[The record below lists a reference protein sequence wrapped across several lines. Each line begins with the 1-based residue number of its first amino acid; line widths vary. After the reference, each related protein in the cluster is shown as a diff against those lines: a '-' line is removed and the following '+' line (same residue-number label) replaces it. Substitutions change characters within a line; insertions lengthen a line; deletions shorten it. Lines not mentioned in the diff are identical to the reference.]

1 MPHDPEFVAETRAW
15 LDRAEKDL
23 RAADVLR
30 RAQPPLL
37 DDALYHCQ
45 QSAEKALKG
54 FLAWH
59 GRTFR
64 KTHNLS
70 ELGQGALEVA
80 SDLTDIMH
88 RAASLTAY
96 AWRFRYPGE
105 PEPASP
111 GEVEVA
117 LALAREVL
125 DAILARLPDEV
136 RRGL

>member
-1 MPHDPEFVAETRAW
+1 MPHDPEFVAETRSW
-15 LDRAEKDL
+15 LVKADSDL

-30 RAQPPLL
+30 STRPPLL

-45 QSAEKALKG
+45 QSAEKAPKG

-70 ELGQGALEVA
+70 ELGQSAIEIAPDLAEV
-80 SDLTDIMH
+80 LR
-88 RAASLTAY
+88 RAAGLTAY

-105 PEPASP
+105 PEAPTREEADR
-111 GEVEVA
+111 A
-117 LALAREVL
+117 LAAAREVL
-125 DAILARLPDEV
+125 AAILARLPEEV
-136 RRGL
+136 RP